1 MVAKL
6 TRIALIV
13 LVGATL
19 GLLWNSL
26 SGRGIALEKNVFV
39 RAEDELVDAPEAQ
52 KRLERGA
59 LFLDARPIEFYRM
72 AHIPGSVP
80 LPETGFEAA
89 FARLEPRLR
98 TSFDIVVYCA
108 GYGCESSHIVAAK
121 LRARGIQAA
130 ILQEGWPAWTEAGY
144 PTRQGDEP

>member
-13 LVGATL
+13 LLGATL
-19 GLLWNSL
+19 GLAWNSL

-39 RAEDELVDAPEAQ
+39 RAEAEFVDAATAKQ
-52 KRLERGA
+52 RLERGA
-59 LFLDARPIEFYRM
+59 LVLDARPVEFYRM
-72 AHIPGSVP
+72 AHIPGSLP
-80 LPETGFEAA
+80 FPETDFDAA

-98 TSFDIVVYCA
+98 TSFDIIIYCA

-121 LRARGIQAA
+121 LRERGIQAA

-144 PTRQGDEP
+144 PTKQGDEP